1 MEGRRQERT
10 RPKSQRQA
18 IRPRNPTCVGK
29 LRERERGV
37 GRKSVCMYS
46 DSVLCSRPPPN
57 KKMKRHGFKEDP
69 FVFLTEDDPVFPPIE

>member
-18 IRPRNPTCVGK
+18 IRSRNPTCVGK
-29 LRERERGV
+29 LRGV
-37 GRKSVCMYS
+37 GGGGGRVCVYS
-46 DSVLCSRPPPN
+46 DSVLISRPPPN